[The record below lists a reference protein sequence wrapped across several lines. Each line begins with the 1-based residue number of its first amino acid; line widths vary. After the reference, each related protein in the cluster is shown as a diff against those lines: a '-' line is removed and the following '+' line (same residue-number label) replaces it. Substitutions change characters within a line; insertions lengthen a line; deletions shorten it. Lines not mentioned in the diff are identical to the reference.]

1 MEAKIYIFRNLNFTL
16 LLMLSVVTA
25 NSQGTIQTP
34 MGQTVSVV
42 NNWDT
47 PQYIAAWE
55 SEAAQWIINNNSD
68 AQRIGAAT
76 SNYNCHSYAWNVIEG
91 GSSTNKWINQFDGGN
106 SNYRLESWDIY
117 CSGKIQRRIFARQT
131 SCELEL
137 ILKDSLK

>member
-1 MEAKIYIFRNLNFTL
+1 MEAKIYIFRNLIFTL

-55 SEAAQWIINNNSD
+55 SEAAQWIIDNNSD

-91 GSSTNKWINQFDGGN
+91 GSSTNKWINQFDGAN
-106 SNYRLESWDIY
+106 PNLAKY
-117 CSGKIQRRIFARQT
+117 
-131 SCELEL
+131 
-137 ILKDSLK
+137 